1 MAPTVLV
8 CVPVDDDQAHHRPGR
23 DAHGSA
29 AGLRANGCPLRDVAP
44 GLTAADDEEAEFAAL
59 LMAGLW
65 CLQQHG
71 RRLVL
76 TGEVPDQL
84 LAGAETENGGI
95 TITQLRAAD
104 VEAFFSDDDAVPSA
118 ELAGL
123 VAGLDLD
130 QAWDLPEIQALHHD
144 HDLMWHSV
152 IELRKD

>member
-8 CVPVDDDQAHHRPGR
+8 CVPVDDDQAHTIARGGTLTGPLQ
-23 DAHGSA
+23 AFAPTA
-29 AGLRANGCPLRDVAP
+29 ALYETF